1 MKKRILILLGIILSI
16 MMVGCSNLNNKE
28 EQQAAISKGETNNN
42 FVMGVDYQISN
53 LMQGKYN
60 VALYAKEYKHGEL
73 EKEHTLFEY
82 EVEVNEEGTLP
93 IGVYEEEEE
102 EELFSGINGTY
113 QSNSLEF
120 FKDSY
125 DTGMAMSILD
135 EETELKFNGE
145 MPIVSYSIGD
155 KITNS
160 INLSEDL
167 QLGTNKKDLIIYLK
181 VNKI

>member
-28 EQQAAISKGETNNN
+28 EQQAVISKGETNNN

-93 IGVYEEEEE
+93 IGVYEEE